1 MDNSPALF
9 PASIASIVP
18 LPPMS
23 VGAVAAV
30 RRLEEATLQMPQ
42 VDISTDHVLHAGMYA
57 RTVVIPA
64 GVVITGAEI
73 KIPTVL
79 IINGDTLVYGENG
92 PVRFIGYHVTLG
104 AVGRKQAFYALA
116 DTHLTML
123 FPTAAKTVEEA
134 EMEFTDEYEKLSSR
148 REGSCPV

>member
-1 MDNSPALF
+1 MDNVPALF

-23 VGAVAAV
+23 VDAVASV
-30 RRLEEATLQMPQ
+30 RRLEWESLKLPQ

-79 IINGDTLVYGENG
+79 IINGDTLVYGEDG
-92 PVRFIGYHVTLG
+92 PIRFTGYHVTLG
-104 AVGRKQAFYALA
+104 DVGRKQAFYALA

-148 REGSCPV
+148 REASCPV